1 MKKIMKS
8 FRLSEECIA
17 RIEGRDKK
25 VFESGSDYLE
35 TAIKYFD
42 ETNGGG
48 DGDDPRA
55 LLSKISVQLKE
66 LNESFSKVE
75 ALFDAQTGTEQEQT
89 KDDMDLDAAFNMDG
103 DSLSFL

>member
-25 VFESGSDYLE
+25 IFESGSDYLE

-48 DGDDPRA
+48 DDPRT
-55 LLSKISVQLKE
+55 LLFKISVQLKE

-75 ALFDAQTGTEQEQT
+75 TLFAAQMETDQEQT
-89 KDDMDLDAAFNMDG
+89 KDNVDLDAAFSMTD
-103 DSLSFL
+103 DSFSFL